1 MLSSERSLRLMVEV
15 IFVLLGVLVVW
26 LGLTGRIFFDRRS
39 LGWLAV
45 SAIVLVWGLRGLY
58 KPSRV
63 LSRGENW
70 SRGISLALL
79 GLVMLAITRVPFA
92 WVGLLLALAG
102 AVLAVRGVV
111 GTALVARAR

>member
-1 MLSSERSLRLMVEV
+1 MGSCALLQLQIDGRRMLSTERLLRIIVEV
-15 IFVLLGVLVVW
+15 IFVLLGGLVIW

-39 LGWLAV
+39 IGWLAV

-58 KPSRV
+58 KPSKV

-79 GLVMLAITRVPFA
+79 GMLMLAITRV
-92 WVGLLLALAG
+92 
-102 AVLAVRGVV
+102 
-111 GTALVARAR
+111 